1 MNSNVKGVNFLLLA
15 MLIGSLQAVAVKWIG
30 GNYSV
35 LEIVTFRSL
44 VALPITL
51 LFFRLE
57 GKKGLPTTNQHRLEY
72 VRGTFPFSLLHHLHD
87 GAGSL
92 AACRVWNRSAFP
104 DRLMITILSVFMLG
118 EKVELRRW
126 LALIVGFAG
135 ILLIVRPGSTN
146 FNEGSLFVLISVL
159 FYAFTVILTRKMK
172 ATDSSATMAYFS
184 SWVYLIA
191 AFIFSPLAA
200 AVGEIPNAHPSVAFL
215 FHAWTMPTLLDF
227 FIMSGLGLVWA
238 SWAYFM
244 TRAYSTAQASVIAP
258 FEYASLP
265 ISMMWGFLIWH
276 EIPAGMTIAGAMLT
290 LLSGMYILQQEQRSA
305 AGCTCCNRQ
314 SGLTRA
320 TIKEKIM
327 EYARLGSTGMK
338 VSRICL
344 GCMGFGDA
352 TRWVHKWVLNEEEQ
366 PSDHQE
372 ERLNWGSI
380 SSTRPMFIPL
390 GRVKKSLDAL

>member
-1 MNSNVKGVNFLLLA
+1 MSKISSNLKGIGFLLLA

-44 VALPITL
+44 IALPITL

-57 GKKGLPTTNQHRLEY
+57 GGKGLPTTRQPKLQY
-72 VRGTFPFSLLHHLHD
+72 VRGIFLFLSYTTFMM
-87 GAGSL
+87 GL
-92 AACRVWNRSAFP
+92 AALPLADVEAIRFSGP
-104 DRLMITILSVFMLG
+104 LMITILSVFMLS
-118 EKVELRRW
+118 EKVELQRW

-135 ILLIVRPGSTN
+135 ILLIVKPGSTN

-159 FYAFTVILTRKMK
+159 FYALTVILTRKMK
-172 ATDSSATMAYFS
+172 AADSSATMAYFS

-215 FHAWTMPTLLDF
+215 FHAWTMPTPLDL

-238 SWAYFM
+238 LWAYFM

-265 ISMMWGFLIWH
+265 ISILWGFLFWR
-276 EIPAGMTIAGAMLT
+276 EVPTVMTLAGAALT
-290 LLSGMYILQQEQRSA
+290 LASGMYLLVQDQKKIP
-305 AGCTCCNRQ
+305 
-314 SGLTRA
+314 
-320 TIKEKIM
+320 EKHQI
-327 EYARLGSTGMK
+327 
-338 VSRICL
+338 
-344 GCMGFGDA
+344 
-352 TRWVHKWVLNEEEQ
+352 EE
-366 PSDHQE
+366 SLE
-372 ERLNWGSI
+372 EI
-380 SSTRPMFIPL
+380 
-390 GRVKKSLDAL
+390 

>member
-1 MNSNVKGVNFLLLA
+1 MTNTSNLKGIGFLLLA

-57 GKKGLPTTNQHRLEY
+57 GGKGLPTTNQPMLQY
-72 VRGTFPFSLLHHLHD
+72 VRGLFLFLSYTTFMM
-87 GAGSL
+87 GL
-92 AACRVWNRSAFP
+92 AALPLADIEAIRFSGP
-104 DRLMITILSVFMLG
+104 MMITILSVFMLG

-135 ILLIVRPGSTN
+135 ILLIVKPGSTN
-146 FNEGSLFVLISVL
+146 FNEGSIFVLLSVL
-159 FYAFTVILTRKMK
+159 FYALTVILTRKMN

-200 AVGEIPNAHPSVAFL
+200 AVGEIPNAHPSITFL

-238 SWAYFM
+238 AWAYFM

-265 ISMMWGFLIWH
+265 INVMWGFLFWR
-276 EIPAGMTIAGAMLT
+276 EIPTWMTVAGALLT
-290 LLSGMYILQQEQRSA
+290 LSSGMYLLVQNQ
-305 AGCTCCNRQ
+305 
-314 SGLTRA
+314 
-320 TIKEKIM
+320 KERTAK
-327 EYARLGSTGMK
+327 R
-338 VSRICL
+338 
-344 GCMGFGDA
+344 
-352 TRWVHKWVLNEEEQ
+352 
-366 PSDHQE
+366 
-372 ERLNWGSI
+372 
-380 SSTRPMFIPL
+380 
-390 GRVKKSLDAL
+390 

>member
-1 MNSNVKGVNFLLLA
+1 MTNTSNLKGIGFLLLA

-51 LFFRLE
+51 LFFRFE
-57 GKKGLPTTNQHRLEY
+57 GGKGLPTTNQPLLQY
-72 VRGTFPFSLLHHLHD
+72 ARGLVLFLSYTTFMM
-87 GAGSL
+87 GL
-92 AACRVWNRSAFP
+92 AALPLADIESIRFSGP
-104 DRLMITILSVFMLG
+104 MMITILSVIMLG

-135 ILLIVRPGSTN
+135 ILLIVKPGSTN

-159 FYAFTVILTRKMK
+159 FYALTVILTRKMK

-200 AVGEIPNAHPSVAFL
+200 AVGEIPNAHPSIAFL
-215 FHAWTMPTLLDF
+215 FHAWTMPTPLDL
-227 FIMSGLGLVWA
+227 FIMSGLGLIWA
-238 SWAYFM
+238 SWAYFA

-265 ISMMWGFLIWH
+265 INMMWGFLIWH
-276 EIPAGMTIAGAMLT
+276 EIPAGMTIAGAALT
-290 LLSGMYILQQEQRSA
+290 LLSGLYIFYHEQKPAQNPIVIDNA
-305 AGCTCCNRQ
+305 A
-314 SGLTRA
+314 L
-320 TIKEKIM
+320 E
-327 EYARLGSTGMK
+327 
-338 VSRICL
+338 
-344 GCMGFGDA
+344 
-352 TRWVHKWVLNEEEQ
+352 NE
-366 PSDHQE
+366 
-372 ERLNWGSI
+372 
-380 SSTRPMFIPL
+380 
-390 GRVKKSLDAL
+390 A

>member
-1 MNSNVKGVNFLLLA
+1 MITTNSNLKGIGFLLLA

-44 VALPITL
+44 VALPVTI

-57 GKKGLPTTNQHRLEY
+57 GGKGLPITSNLKLQV
-72 VRGTFPFSLLHHLHD
+72 VRGIFLFLSYTSFMM
-87 GAGSL
+87 GL
-92 AACRVWNRSAFP
+92 AALPLASVEAIRFSGP
-104 DRLMITILSVFMLG
+104 LMITILSVFMLS
-118 EKVELRRW
+118 EKVELKRW
-126 LALIVGFAG
+126 LALIVGFSG
-135 ILLIVRPGSTN
+135 ILLIVQPGSTN

-159 FYAFTVILTRKMK
+159 FYALTVILTRKMK

-215 FHAWTMPTLLDF
+215 FHAWTMPTPLDL

-238 SWAYFM
+238 LWAYFM

-265 ISMMWGFLIWH
+265 ISILWGFLFWS
-276 EIPAGMTIAGAMLT
+276 EVPTLLTLAGAALT
-290 LLSGMYILQQEQRSA
+290 LASGMYLLVQDRKA
-305 AGCTCCNRQ
+305 
-314 SGLTRA
+314 
-320 TIKEKIM
+320 
-327 EYARLGSTGMK
+327 
-338 VSRICL
+338 
-344 GCMGFGDA
+344 
-352 TRWVHKWVLNEEEQ
+352 
-366 PSDHQE
+366 
-372 ERLNWGSI
+372 
-380 SSTRPMFIPL
+380 
-390 GRVKKSLDAL
+390 

>member
-1 MNSNVKGVNFLLLA
+1 MTSTNSNLKGIGFLLLA

-44 VALPITL
+44 VALPITV

-57 GKKGLPTTNQHRLEY
+57 GGKGLPTTSQPKLQV
-72 VRGTFPFSLLHHLHD
+72 VRGIFLFLSYTTFMM
-87 GAGSL
+87 GL
-92 AACRVWNRSAFP
+92 AALPLADVEAIRFSGP
-104 DRLMITILSVFMLG
+104 LMITILSVFMLS
-118 EKVELRRW
+118 EKVELQRW

-135 ILLIVRPGSTN
+135 ILLIVKPGSTN

-159 FYAFTVILTRKMK
+159 FYALTVILTRKMK

-215 FHAWTMPTLLDF
+215 FHAWTMPTPLDL

-238 SWAYFM
+238 LWAYFM

-258 FEYASLP
+258 FEYVSLP
-265 ISMMWGFLIWH
+265 INVMWGFLFWH
-276 EIPAGMTIAGAMLT
+276 EIPAGMTIAGAALT
-290 LLSGMYILQQEQRSA
+290 LASGMYLLVQDQKKKPMKQQA
-305 AGCTCCNRQ
+305 INN
-314 SGLTRA
+314 
-320 TIKEKIM
+320 KHKI
-327 EYARLGSTGMK
+327 ETL
-338 VSRICL
+338 
-344 GCMGFGDA
+344 
-352 TRWVHKWVLNEEEQ
+352 EE
-366 PSDHQE
+366 
-372 ERLNWGSI
+372 
-380 SSTRPMFIPL
+380 F
-390 GRVKKSLDAL
+390 K